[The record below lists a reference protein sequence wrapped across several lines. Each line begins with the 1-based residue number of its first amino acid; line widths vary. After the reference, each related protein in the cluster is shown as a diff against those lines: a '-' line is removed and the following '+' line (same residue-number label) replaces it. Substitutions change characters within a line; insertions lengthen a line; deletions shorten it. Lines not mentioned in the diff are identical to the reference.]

1 MDFTLVINPAGGGR
15 CLYDEALNL
24 SSLGSLQIERASHVE
39 PDAAGRWFVDLSPVG
54 GPVLGPYATRSF
66 ALEVEAGGV
75 ERQPAVVQAAHH
87 VANHDVLALV
97 VLRHD
102 AASDFK
108 VGEAQPQCR
117 EPGR

>member
-66 ALEVEAGGV
+66 ALEVEAEWLV
-75 ERQPAVVQAAHH
+75 RHRL
-87 VANHDVLALV
+87 LA
-97 VLRHD
+97 RHD
-102 AASDFK
+102 AE
-108 VGEAQPQCR
+108 GT
-117 EPGR
+117 EPKAVS